1 MVVLKSAGCTV
12 TSSLPVTGCIA
23 SVVASRMMGLRVVV
37 ATSSGV
43 AAEMV
48 V

>member
-1 MVVLKSAGCTV
+1 MVVLVEIT
-12 TSSLPVTGCIA
+12 SLPVTGCIV
-23 SVVASRMMGLRVVV
+23 SVVASRIIGLRVVV

-43 AAEMV
+43 AAEIV